1 MSRFR
6 TGKRPGPGHWCLCF
20 VPDME
25 NTPGVISASLPEIT
39 PGVVSAGAVLGGMIV
54 AARARS
60 ARHPARISAAIA
72 VLIVAGV
79 VGAAVVLRAQGPALS
94 APAVPSTLAD
104 LERAFRTPPDDA
116 RIMMRWWWFGP
127 AVTKA
132 GLEREM
138 RRMKE
143 GGIGG
148 FEIQPV
154 YPLALDDPAQGLVT
168 HPFLSDAFIDH
179 LRFAATKARE
189 LGLRAD
195 LTLGSG
201 WPYGGPQV
209 SISQAAGKLRIERV
223 AVPAGAQRVIV
234 PDVRAGEH
242 LIAAFLAPTAA
253 PATTEGIREV
263 ASITGGVLYLPD
275 RAPVAREV
283 LFFISSRTGMMVK
296 RASVGAEG
304 FVLNHYDRDA
314 LDHYLKTVGDR
325 LLSAFDGSPP
335 YAVFCDSLEVN
346 DSDWTDDFLEAFKA
360 RRSYDLRPLLPALV
374 LDAGPSSAAIRHDWG
389 RTLTEL
395 LNERFLAPMQAWAR
409 QHGTRFRIQGYGIP
423 PATISS
429 SAGVDLPEGEGSQ
442 WRTLRASRWAAS
454 IGHLY
459 NRPIISSETWTWLHS
474 PVFMATPLDVKAEA
488 DLHFLQGINQL
499 IGHGWPYTADGVAYP
514 GWRFYAAGAFNDK
527 NPWWIVM
534 PDLARYLQRVSAVL
548 RQGRPVNDVALY
560 LPIDDGWAHFV
571 PGKVGSLIETLAQ
584 RVGADV
590 IPTILDAGF
599 NLDFIDDGVLAGGA
613 RVEQGQLAIGQNRY
627 RAIILPGVERIPPA
641 TLSALES
648 FARQGV
654 RVVATRRTPE
664 LPPGYTATPAD
675 HAEVK
680 ATADRLFRAA
690 SPAGVFVEREAD
702 LAAALVARIQPDV
715 AVSSSA
721 SDIGFVHRR
730 TDAADLYFVANT
742 SNARRSIDATFRVGA
757 VQAQQWNPLTGD
769 MTPAEVRPLAGRA
782 GVTIAL
788 DLAPYES
795 TVIVFVAAPSKPS
808 ARRLVAAPT
817 AGKAPQPPIDISTG
831 WRVTFGSTLPPADWN
846 TLRSWT
852 DDEATRFY
860 SGVAV
865 YEKTVDVPPPMLR
878 KGLTVR
884 IDLGEPKAIEVGGP
898 RARVQAWVDAPVREA
913 AVVIV
918 NGRRAGSVWCPPYAL
933 DVTPLLRPGPN
944 VIRIDVAN
952 LAINYMAGHALP
964 DYTLLNLRYGTRFEP
979 QDMDKVQPVPAGLRG
994 PIRLVARGAS
1004 APR

>member
-1 MSRFR
+1 
-6 TGKRPGPGHWCLCF
+6 
-20 VPDME
+20 
-25 NTPGVISASLPEIT
+25 
-39 PGVVSAGAVLGGMIV
+39 MIV

>member
-1 MSRFR
+1 M
-6 TGKRPGPGHWCLCF
+6 
-20 VPDME
+20 
-25 NTPGVISASLPEIT
+25 A
-39 PGVVSAGAVLGGMIV
+39 
-54 AARARS
+54 
-60 ARHPARISAAIA
+60 AAIA

-79 VGAAVVLRAQGPALS
+79 VGAAVVLRAMQAPS

-138 RRMKE
+138 RLMKD

-154 YPLALDDPAQGLVT
+154 YPVALDDPARGLVT

-209 SISQAAGKLRIERV
+209 DITQAAGKLRIERV
-223 AVPAGAQRVIV
+223 AVAAGAQRVTV
-234 PDVRAGEH
+234 PDIRAGER
-242 LIAAFLAPTAA
+242 LMAAFLAPTAA
-253 PATTEGIREV
+253 PATTDGLREV
-263 ASITGGVLYLPD
+263 ASITDGVLHLPD
-275 RAPVAREV
+275 RAPAAREV

-325 LLSAFDGSPP
+325 LLSAFDGAPP
-335 YAVFCDSLEVN
+335 YAVFSDSLEVYE
-346 DSDWTDDFLEAFKA
+346 SDWTDDFLEAFKA
-360 RRSYDLRPLLPALV
+360 RRGYDLRPLLPALL
-374 LDAGPSSAAIRHDWG
+374 LDAGSSTAAIRHDWG

-429 SAGVDLPEGEGSQ
+429 NAGVDLPEGEGSQ
-442 WRTLRASRWAAS
+442 WKTLRASRWAAS

-459 NRPIISSETWTWLHS
+459 NRPVISSETWTWLHS
-474 PVFMATPLDVKAEA
+474 PPFMATPLDVKAEA

-514 GWRFYAAGAFNDK
+514 GWRFYAAGVFNDK

-534 PDLARYLQRVSAVL
+534 PDLARYLQRVSVLL

-560 LPIDDGWAHFV
+560 LPIDDAWAHFV

-590 IPTILDAGF
+590 IPNILDAGF

-654 RVVATRRTPE
+654 RVVATGRTPD
-664 LPPGYTATPAD
+664 LAPGYTATPAD
-675 HAEVK
+675 HAALK
-680 ATADRLFRAA
+680 ATADRLFRAV

-715 AVSSSA
+715 AVSSNA

-742 SNARRSIDATFRVGA
+742 SNARRSIDATFRLGA

-769 MTPAEVRPLAGRA
+769 MTPAEFHPLAGRA
-782 GVTIAL
+782 GATLAL
-788 DLAPYES
+788 DLAAYES
-795 TVIVFVAAPSKPS
+795 TVIVFPLGAPPSKRVTPATPRS
-808 ARRLVAAPT
+808 VARADRLP
-817 AGKAPQPPIDISTG
+817 GPIDISTG
-831 WRVTFGSTLPPADWN
+831 WRVTFGPTLPPADWN

-865 YEKTVDVPPPMLR
+865 YEKTVDVPAPMLR

-884 IDLGEPKAIEVGGP
+884 IDFGEPKAIEMGGP

-913 AVVIV
+913 AVVTV

-944 VIRIDVAN
+944 LIRIDVAN
-952 LAINYMAGHALP
+952 LAINYMAGHASP
-964 DYTLLNLRYGTRFEP
+964 DYKLLNLRYGTRFEP

-994 PIRLVARGAS
+994 PIRLVA
-1004 APR
+1004 APAARTATSIR